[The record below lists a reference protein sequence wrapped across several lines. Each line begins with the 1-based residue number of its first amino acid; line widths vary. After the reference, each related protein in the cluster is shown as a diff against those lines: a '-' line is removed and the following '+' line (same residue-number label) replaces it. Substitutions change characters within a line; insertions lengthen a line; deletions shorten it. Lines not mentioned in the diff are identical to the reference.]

1 MLYHVIAPSQ
11 GIAYLQMNQAHPSH
25 KPTYTQGSVFKHL
38 SSLAITS
45 AIGMFAIMV
54 VDLVDMYFISL
65 LGQPSLAA
73 AVGFAGLGLFLGASV
88 CIGIS
93 IAVSTQVAQALGEEA
108 EERAR
113 RFAIHGLLYSL
124 AWTIPITIITLVYAE
139 ELLSL
144 IGASG
149 ETLALATGYFR
160 IVGVSLPILGFA
172 IIGGAML
179 RAAGAAKLA
188 MWSTIIG
195 GLVNAVLDPILIFSA
210 GLDLTGA
217 AIASVVS
224 RCSVAAIALYS
235 LIYKHDLI
243 GRPVW
248 SELVEDFK
256 SISGLALPSILTN
269 LSGPVSAAYATSQM
283 ARFGTDAVAAASV
296 VGRLTPVAFAGLY
309 GLSGAVGPVASQNMG
324 AGNFHRVRETILAA
338 GKFVVLY
345 VIPVTILMFFSQEW
359 LISVFALQGD
369 SAELLRFY
377 ATFIVGSYILFGLQL
392 SANPVFTAL
401 RHPGYATLSN
411 IGRDL
416 LLAIPL
422 IFLLSAE
429 FGARGVLAGQALANA
444 LAGILAFSGALWMSG
459 KVERGETV
467 GPNWSTVRLHRER
480 PVLPG
485 VQHRG

>member
-1 MLYHVIAPSQ
+1 
-11 GIAYLQMNQAHPSH
+11 MNKSHASH
-25 KPTYTQGSVFKHL
+25 KPAYTEGSVFKHL

-45 AIGMFAIMV
+45 AIGLFAILV

-65 LGQPSLAA
+65 LGESSLAA

-93 IAVSTQVAQALGEEA
+93 IAISTQVAQALGEED
-108 EERAR
+108 ELRAR
-113 RFAIHGLLYSL
+113 RFAMHGLLYSL
-124 AWTIPITIITLVYAE
+124 AWTIPVTIVTLVFAE

-149 ETLALATGYFR
+149 ETLSLATGYFR

-172 IIGGAML
+172 IAGGSML
-179 RAAGAAKLA
+179 RASGAAKLA

-195 GLVNAVLDPILIFSA
+195 GLVNAVLDPILIFVV

-217 AIASVVS
+217 AIASVIS
-224 RCSVAAIALYS
+224 RISVASIALYS

-248 SELVEDFK
+248 SELISDFK
-256 SISGLALPSILTN
+256 SFSSLALPSMLTN

-309 GLSGAVGPVASQNMG
+309 GLSSAVGPVASQNMG
-324 AGNFHRVRETILAA
+324 AGNFHRVRETVLSAA
-338 GKFVVLY
+338 KFVVLY
-345 VIPVTILMFFSQEW
+345 VIPVTILMYFSQEW
-359 LISVFALQGD
+359 LIAAFGLQGEA
-369 SAELLRFY
+369 AELLNFY
-377 ATFIVGSYILFGLQL
+377 ATFVVGSYILFGLQL
-392 SANPVFTAL
+392 ASNPMFTAL
-401 RHPGYATLSN
+401 RHPGFATLSN

-416 LLAIPL
+416 ILAIPL
-422 IFLLSAE
+422 IFLLSSE

-444 LAGILAFSGALWMSG
+444 LAGILAFVGALWMSG
-459 KVERGETV
+459 KVERGERV
-467 GPNWSTVRLHRER
+467 GPNWSKVRLHRHR
-480 PVLPG
+480 PVVPG

>member
-1 MLYHVIAPSQ
+1 MSNIRDQ
-11 GIAYLQMNQAHPSH
+11 GKSTVSH
-25 KPTYTQGSVFKHL
+25 KPVYTEGSVFKHI
-38 SSLAITS
+38 STLAITS

-93 IAVSTQVAQALGEEA
+93 IAVSTQVAQALGEENETLA
-108 EERAR
+108 SRY
-113 RFAIHGLLYSL
+113 AIHGFLYSL
-124 AWTIPITIITLVYAE
+124 LWTIPITIVTMVYAK

-149 ETLALATGYFR
+149 ETLSLATGYFR
-160 IVGVSLPILGFA
+160 IVGISLPVLGIA
-172 IIGGAML
+172 IAGGSIL

-195 GLVNAVLDPILIFSA
+195 GLVNAVLDPILIFGA

-217 AIASVVS
+217 AIASVCS
-224 RCSVAAIALYS
+224 RISVAVIALYG
-235 LIYKHDLI
+235 LIKIHKLI
-243 GRPVW
+243 AMPDW
-248 SELVEDFK
+248 SKLAGDFK
-256 SISGLALPSILTN
+256 SLSTLALPSMLTN

-324 AGNFHRVRETILAA
+324 AGNFHRIRQTVLSSA
-338 GKFVVLY
+338 GFVVLY
-345 VIPVTILMFFSQEW
+345 VIPVTVIMYLAQEW
-359 LISVFALQGD
+359 LITAFSLQGE

-377 ATFIVGSYILFGLQL
+377 ATFVVGSYILFGLQL
-392 SANPVFTAL
+392 SSNPIFTAL

-422 IFLLSAE
+422 IFLLSTT

-444 LAGILAFSGALWMSG
+444 LAGILAFTAALWMSG
-459 KVERGETV
+459 RVERGERV
-467 GPNWSTVRLHRER
+467 GPDWSQVRLHRHR

>member
-1 MLYHVIAPSQ
+1 MVQTHN
-11 GIAYLQMNQAHPSH
+11 NQKSGTAH
-25 KPTYTQGSVFKHL
+25 KPAYTEGSVFRHI

-45 AIGMFAIMV
+45 AIGMFAIMIL
-54 VDLVDMYFISL
+54 DLVDMYFISI

-93 IAVSTQVAQALGEEA
+93 IAVSTQVAQALGAENEA
-108 EERAR
+108 DAR
-113 RFAIHGLLYSL
+113 RYVIHGFLYSL
-124 AWTIPITIITLVYAE
+124 VWTVPVTVLTLVFAT
-139 ELLSL
+139 ELLSM

-149 ETLALATGYFR
+149 ETLTLATGYFR
-160 IVGVSLPILGFA
+160 IVGASLPILALA
-172 IIGGAML
+172 IVATSLL

-188 MWSTIIG
+188 MWSTIVG
-195 GLVNAVLDPILIFSA
+195 GIVNAVLDPLLIFGA

-217 AIASVVS
+217 AIASVIS
-224 RCSVAAIALYS
+224 RVSVAAIALYS
-235 LIYKHDLI
+235 LVYRHELI
-243 GRPVW
+243 AAPVW
-248 SELVEDFK
+248 NKLAADFK
-256 SISGLALPSILTN
+256 SLSALALPSMLTN

-324 AGNFHRVRETILAA
+324 AGNFHRVRETILAS
-338 GKFVVLY
+338 GRFVVLY
-345 VIPVTILMFFSQEW
+345 VIPVAVIMYLGQHW
-359 LISVFALQGD
+359 LIGVFGLQGD
-369 SAELLRFY
+369 AAELLSFY
-377 ATFIVGSYILFGLQL
+377 ATFVVGSYILFGLQL

-422 IFLLSAE
+422 IFLLSSE

-444 LAGILAFSGALWMSG
+444 LAGVFAFAGALWMSG

-467 GPNWSTVRLHRER
+467 GPEWSRVRLHRHR